1 MNRKNWIIAG
11 ILVTIMIV
19 VGTIFL
25 RNNIPDEPI
34 AESQGT
40 PASVLVYCSEEQVRP
55 CVVSFGVDVDGN
67 MLVNFLLP
75 ELSFPNFHLKIVRG
89 QSEYE
94 YTCQRVGSSRNNAYC
109 IGQVLPPGTPL
120 HLMLFSTRDETLLA
134 EGDLS
139 IIGLVYPTLGVVSQ
153 TPEYA
158 APAPTEKAI
167 TKTPTSSPTPFQ
179 KTPVPSL
186 SPTPASP
193 SYPNPSYPNPSY
205 P

>member
-1 MNRKNWIIAG
+1 
-11 ILVTIMIV
+11 MIV
-19 VGTIFL
+19 VGIILL
-25 RNNIPDEPI
+25 RNNIPDEPLS
-34 AESQGT
+34 ESQDA
-40 PASVLVYCSEEQVRP
+40 PASNLVYCSEEQARP

-94 YTCQRVGSSRNNAYC
+94 YTCRRVGSSRNNVYC

-120 HLMLFSTRDETLLA
+120 HLMLLSTRNETLLA

-139 IIGLVYPTLGVVSQ
+139 IIGLVYPTLGVVSL
-153 TPEYA
+153 TPENA
-158 APAPTEKAI
+158 ATVPAEETITETPVTALPTQ
-167 TKTPTSSPTPFQ
+167 TQ
-179 KTPVPSL
+179 MTPVPPRT
-186 SPTPASP
+186 PTPTSP